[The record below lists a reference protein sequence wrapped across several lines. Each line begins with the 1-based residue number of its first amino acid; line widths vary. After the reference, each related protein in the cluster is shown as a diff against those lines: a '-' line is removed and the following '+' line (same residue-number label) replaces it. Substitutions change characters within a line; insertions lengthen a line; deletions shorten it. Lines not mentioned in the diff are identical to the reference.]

1 MGKCSGLKAGGH
13 HRKAIDVANKKRN
26 EKQSIKKEKEAA
38 GKRAIALQEIL
49 SGKLGSMYTDC
60 DIYLQQQVVNNDG
73 SKEGGGGTSSAS
85 NIELCREHF
94 RYENCSNR
102 RCKFSHEYT
111 IVDALQNVISG
122 TNTTTNNDNSDYDGS
137 DDNNNSQATIPA
149 LQFLPGIITTGGGRQ
164 KRPHRSRLV
173 MEHNVVEDGVSSL
186 QLDDHNI
193 PSPLENLS
201 IVNTI
206 ITYVKSNNDVLNLAL
221 TCRYMHQTI
230 LFDENGCPDVTRRK
244 QRVKESQL
252 EERNN
257 SLLANSKSTGGRL
270 RYVVGYVEGGLNN
283 STKGG
288 SKKKGN
294 NKKANKNRK
303 NDTAS
308 TYCTEPPQRRRPVLI
323 YDYENPN
330 VFVAFREY
338 ALSVANTKS
347 TVMLEESQNENNE
360 S

>member
-49 SGKLGSMYTDC
+49 SGKLGSIYTDC
-60 DIYLQQQVVNNDG
+60 DIYLQQQAVDNDG
-73 SKEGGGGTSSAS
+73 SKEGGGTSSSTSNS

-94 RYENCSNR
+94 RFENCSNR

-137 DDNNNSQATIPA
+137 DDNNTPATIPA
-149 LQFLPGIITTGGGRQ
+149 LQFLPGITTTGGGRQ
-164 KRPHRSRLV
+164 KRPHRSRMVVEHNV
-173 MEHNVVEDGVSSL
+173 MEHGVSSL
-186 QLDDHNI
+186 QLDNHTT
-193 PSPLENLS
+193 SPLENAS

-206 ITYVKSNNDVLNLAL
+206 ITYIKSNNDVLNLAL

-230 LFDENGCPDVTRRK
+230 LFDEDGCPDVMRRK

-252 EERNN
+252 EERNK

-270 RYVVGYVEGGLNN
+270 RYVVGYVEGGINN

-288 SKKKGN
+288 SSKKKGN

-308 TYCTEPPQRRRPVLI
+308 TYCTKPQRRRPVLI

-338 ALSVANTKS
+338 ALSVAKKKS
-347 TVMLEESQNENNE
+347 NVMLESQNENDE

>member
-1 MGKCSGLKAGGH
+1 MEDLIWKYIDGECSPEE
-13 HRKAIDVANKKRN
+13 KKVV
-26 EKQSIKKEKEAA
+26 EQA
-38 GKRAIALQEIL
+38 
-49 SGKLGSMYTDC
+49 LGSNAPFKEMY
-60 DIYLQQQVVNNDG
+60 
-73 SKEGGGGTSSAS
+73 
-85 NIELCREHF
+85 
-94 RYENCSNR
+94 
-102 RCKFSHEYT
+102 
-111 IVDALQNVISG
+111 
-122 TNTTTNNDNSDYDGS
+122 
-137 DDNNNSQATIPA
+137 
-149 LQFLPGIITTGGGRQ
+149 
-164 KRPHRSRLV
+164 
-173 MEHNVVEDGVSSL
+173 
-186 QLDDHNI
+186 
-193 PSPLENLS
+193 
-201 IVNTI
+201 
-206 ITYVKSNNDVLNLAL
+206 
-221 TCRYMHQTI
+221 QTI